1 MKLIFYL
8 LYNKRRK
15 EKNIM
20 GKKRNEVNGVLVYR
34 RWCAGAILSAIFLL
48 LVIAVPVALICYK
61 WMGFIVP
68 NADVISSGQ
77 GTIQGTGLDLIKY
90 VLKRET
96 DLSKA
101 VADIAGKTSF
111 PYFGLIMK
119 ASFYGML
126 GFLAL
131 ITIFGVIEVFM
142 FIFYALTGR
151 VVNPSAP
158 VRLAW
163 VIFAFTLVYAGL
175 TFGLALLIA
184 KAYSAAGGGSFVFLQ
199 FILGSIPIIGK
210 HTDGVFLV
218 DFWWPV
224 IYAFIALFAAII
236 LSIIYVAA
244 FKDKFYIGRAKR
256 FGSGE
261 QQVVINQQAAASPV
275 YYPAGGGTQI
285 ITTPAPQPTMM
296 PSSQQPQVIVV
307 NSTPANAPMMGQP
320 QPVQPVV
327 QVIGPSGQPQPVQP
341 AVVPQP
347 GQEPGEVP
355 AQALTVLPA
364 DIKSVGGHAYSK
376 NLDLKYADIPSGI
389 KELGAG
395 AFANCLNLEVVS
407 IPKSVKRIRK
417 NCFFN
422 CTKLTRINYG
432 GTKSEWRYIVR
443 GANWLDRAGT
453 RTVICADGAIIV
465 DPHR

>member
-1 MKLIFYL
+1 MS
-8 LYNKRRK
+8 
-15 EKNIM
+15 
-20 GKKRNEVNGVLVYR
+20 KKRNEVNGVLVYR

-48 LVIAVPVALICYK
+48 LVIAVPVVLICYK
-61 WMGFIVP
+61 WLVLYVP
-68 NADVISSGQ
+68 NADVISSGE
-77 GTIQGTGLDLIKY
+77 GTIQATGLDLIKY
-90 VLKRET
+90 VLKRDT
-96 DLSKA
+96 DFSKA
-101 VADIAGKTSF
+101 VADISSKTSF
-111 PYFGLIMK
+111 PYFHLIMK

-126 GFLAL
+126 GFLGI

-163 VIFAFTLVYAGL
+163 VVFAFSLVYAGL
-175 TFGLALLIA
+175 SFGLAFLMA
-184 KAYSAAGGGSFVFLQ
+184 KAYAAAGGGTFVFLQ
-199 FILGSIPIIGK
+199 FIIGSIPIIGK
-210 HTDGVFLV
+210 HTAGVFLI
-218 DFWWPV
+218 DFWWPI
-224 IYAFIALFAAII
+224 IYTFVALLAAIV

-244 FKDKFYIGRAKR
+244 FKDKFFIGRAKR

-261 QQVVINQQAAASPV
+261 QQQVVVNQAAPAT
-275 YYPAGGGTQI
+275 YYPATGGTQI
-285 ITTPAPQPTMM
+285 ITTAAPQPTVM

-307 NSTPANAPMMGQP
+307 NSTPANAPVMGQP
-320 QPVQPVV
+320 QPVV
-327 QVIGPSGQPQPVQP
+327 QVIGPSGQPQPVQQI
-341 AVVPQP
+341 QP
-347 GQEPGEVP
+347 GQEVAEVP

-364 DIKSVGGHAYSK
+364 DIKSIGGHAFSK
-376 NLDLKYADIPSGI
+376 NLDLKYADVPSGI
-389 KELGAG
+389 KELGVG

-407 IPKSVKRIRK
+407 LPKTIKRIRK

-422 CTKLTRINYG
+422 CTKLTRINYA

-453 RTVICADGAIIV
+453 RTVICSDGAIIV

>member
-1 MKLIFYL
+1 
-8 LYNKRRK
+8 
-15 EKNIM
+15 M

-61 WMGFIVP
+61 WLILRVP
-68 NADVISSGQ
+68 DASVISSGE
-77 GTIQGTGLDLIKY
+77 GTIQASGLDLVKHL
-90 VLKRET
+90 LKRNFALGAAL
-96 DLSKA
+96 D
-101 VADIAGKTSF
+101 DIAGHTSF

-119 ASFYGML
+119 ASLYGMF

-175 TFGLALLIA
+175 SFGLSILIA
-184 KAYSAAGGGSFVFLQ
+184 KAYAAAGGNDFVFLQ
-199 FILGSIPIIGK
+199 FILGSLPIIGNAAS
-210 HTDGVFLV
+210 GVFLI

-224 IYAFIALFAAII
+224 YYTFIALFAAII

-261 QQVVINQQAAASPV
+261 QQVVINQQAAPATA
-275 YYPAGGGTQI
+275 YYPTAGGTQI
-285 ITTPAPQPTMM
+285 ITTAAPQPAVM

-307 NSTPANAPMMGQP
+307 NSTPANAPVMGQP
-320 QPVQPVV
+320 QPVV
-327 QVIGPSGQPQPVQP
+327 QVIGPSGQPQPVQQA
-341 AVVPQP
+341 AVP
-347 GQEPGEVP
+347 GQEPNEVA
-355 AQALTVLPA
+355 AQALSVLPA
-364 DIKSVGGHAYSK
+364 DIKSIGGHAYSK
-376 NLDLKYADIPSGI
+376 NLDLKYADVPSGI
-389 KELGAG
+389 KELGVG
-395 AFANCLNLEVVS
+395 AFANCLNLEVVA

-422 CTKLTRINYG
+422 CSKLTRINYA

-453 RTVICADGAIIV
+453 RTVICSDGAIIV

>member
-1 MKLIFYL
+1 
-8 LYNKRRK
+8 
-15 EKNIM
+15 M

-48 LVIAVPVALICYK
+48 AVIAVPVALICYK
-61 WMGFIVP
+61 WMIIRVP
-68 NADVISSGQ
+68 DATVISSGESI
-77 GTIQGTGLDLIKY
+77 IQASGLDLIKNL
-90 VLKRET
+90 LKRPYE
-96 DLSKA
+96 LGNA
-101 VADIAGKTSF
+101 INDIAAKTQF

-119 ASFYGML
+119 ASLYGMF

-142 FIFYALTGR
+142 FLFYALTGR
-151 VVNPSAP
+151 VVNPFAP

-175 TFGLALLIA
+175 SFGLAVLLG
-184 KAYSAAGGGSFVFLQ
+184 KAYAACEGAPEFVFLQ
-199 FILGSIPIIGK
+199 FILGSLPIIGNVAGS
-210 HTDGVFLV
+210 TVFLI

-224 IYAFIALFAAII
+224 YYTFIALFAAII

-261 QQVVINQQAAASPV
+261 QQVVINQQAAPATA
-275 YYPAGGGTQI
+275 YYPASGGTQI
-285 ITTPAPQPTMM
+285 ITTAPQPAVM
-296 PSSQQPQVIVV
+296 PSGQQPQVIVV

-320 QPVQPVV
+320 QPVV
-327 QVIGPSGQPQPVQP
+327 QVIGPSGQPQPVQQ
-341 AVVPQP
+341 VVP
-347 GQEPGEVP
+347 GQEPAEVA
-355 AQALTVLPA
+355 AQALSVLPP
-364 DIKSVGGHAYSK
+364 DIKSIGGHAFSK
-376 NLDLKYADIPSGI
+376 NLDLKYADVPSGI
-389 KELGAG
+389 KELGVG
-395 AFANCLNLEVVS
+395 AFANCLNLEVVA

-422 CTKLTRINYG
+422 CTKLTRINYA

-453 RTVICADGAIIV
+453 RTVICSDGAIIV

>member
-1 MKLIFYL
+1 
-8 LYNKRRK
+8 
-15 EKNIM
+15 M

-61 WMGFIVP
+61 WMIIKAP
-68 NADVISSGQ
+68 DDAVISSVASP
-77 GTIQGTGLDLIKY
+77 IQATGLDLIKNI
-90 VLKRET
+90 LKRPY
-96 DLSKA
+96 DLGKA
-101 VADIAGKTSF
+101 ISDIVGKTSF
-111 PYFGLIMK
+111 PYFRIIMT
-119 ASFYGML
+119 ASLYGMF

-184 KAYSAAGGGSFVFLQ
+184 KAYAAAGGADFIFLQ
-199 FILGSIPIIGK
+199 FILGSLPIIGQAAE
-210 HTDGVFLV
+210 GVFLI

-224 IYAFIALFAAII
+224 YYTLIALFAAII

-261 QQVVINQQAAASPV
+261 QQVVINQQAAPATA
-275 YYPAGGGTQI
+275 YYPASGGTQI
-285 ITTPAPQPTMM
+285 ITTAAPQPAVM

-307 NSTPANAPMMGQP
+307 NSNPANAPLGQP
-320 QPVQPVV
+320 QPVV
-327 QVIGPSGQPQPVQP
+327 QVIGPSGQPQPAQQV
-341 AVVPQP
+341 AP
-347 GQEPGEVP
+347 GQEPAEVA
-355 AQALTVLPA
+355 AQALSVLPP
-364 DIKSVGGHAYSK
+364 DIKSIGGHAYSK
-376 NLDLKYADIPSGI
+376 NLDLKYADVPSGI
-389 KELGAG
+389 KELGVG

-422 CTKLTRINYG
+422 CTKLTRINYA

-443 GANWLDRAGT
+443 GANWLDKAGT
-453 RTVICADGAIIV
+453 KTVVCSDGAIIV

>member
-1 MKLIFYL
+1 MS
-8 LYNKRRK
+8 
-15 EKNIM
+15 
-20 GKKRNEVNGVLVYR
+20 KKRNEVNGVLVYR
-34 RWCAGAILSAIFLL
+34 RWCAGAILTAIFLL

-61 WMGFIVP
+61 WLIVKVP
-68 NADVISSGQ
+68 DSSVISSGE
-77 GTIQGTGLDLIKY
+77 GTIQATGLDL
-90 VLKRET
+90 LKHALKKNIALGAAL
-96 DLSKA
+96 D
-101 VADIAGKTSF
+101 DIASKTSF

-119 ASFYGML
+119 ASLYGML
-126 GFLAL
+126 GFLGL
-131 ITIFGVIEVFM
+131 ITIFGVIEAFM

-175 TFGLALLIA
+175 SFGLAVLIA
-184 KAYSAAGGGSFVFLQ
+184 KAYASAGGGDFIFLQ
-199 FILGSIPIIGK
+199 FLLGSLPFIGSA
-210 HTDGVFLV
+210 TSGVFLI

-224 IYAFIALFAAII
+224 YYTFIALFAAIVV
-236 LSIIYVAA
+236 SIIYVAA

-261 QQVVINQQAAASPV
+261 PVVVNQQVAGPATA
-275 YYPAGGGTQI
+275 YYPAAGGTQI
-285 ITTPAPQPTMM
+285 ITTAAPAPAMVQPQ
-296 PSSQQPQVIVV
+296 QQPQVIVV
-307 NSTPANAPMMGQP
+307 NSTPATTPAGQP
-320 QPVQPVV
+320 QPVV
-327 QVIGPSGQPQPVQP
+327 QVIGPSGEVQRAPVAQ
-341 AVVPQP
+341 PQP
-347 GQEPGEVP
+347 GQEAAEVP
-355 AQALTVLPA
+355 AQAMTVLPA
-364 DIKSVGGHAYSK
+364 DVKSIGGHAYSK

-407 IPKSVKRIRK
+407 LPKSIKRIRK

-422 CTKLTRINYG
+422 CTRLTRINYA

>member
-1 MKLIFYL
+1 MS
-8 LYNKRRK
+8 
-15 EKNIM
+15 
-20 GKKRNEVNGVLVYR
+20 KKKNEVNGVLVYR

-48 LVIAVPVALICYK
+48 AIIAVPVALICYK
-61 WMGFIVP
+61 WLALVVP
-68 NADVISSGQ
+68 NGDVISAGPT
-77 GTIQGTGLDLIKY
+77 TIQATGLDLIKY

-96 DLSKA
+96 PFA
-101 VADIAGKTSF
+101 GAIQDIINKPTSF
-111 PYFGLIMK
+111 PYFHLIFK
-119 ASFYGML
+119 ASMYGML

-131 ITIFGVIEVFM
+131 IAIFGVIEVFM

-151 VVNPSAP
+151 VVNPFAP
-158 VRLAW
+158 VKLAW

-175 TFGLALLIA
+175 SFALSVLIA
-184 KAYSAAGGGSFVFLQ
+184 KAYEGAGGNQFSFLQ
-199 FILGSIPIIGK
+199 FILGSLPFIGK
-210 HTDGVFLV
+210 HTDGVFLIN
-218 DFWWPV
+218 FWWPV
-224 IYAFIALFAAII
+224 YYTFIALFAAIV

-261 QQVVINQQAAASPV
+261 QQVVINQQAAPVSPV

-285 ITTPAPQPTMM
+285 ITTPAPQPTVM
-296 PSSQQPQVIVV
+296 PSGQQPQVIVV
-307 NSTPANAPMMGQP
+307 NSTPANAPVMGQP
-320 QPVQPVV
+320 QPVV

-341 AVVPQP
+341 QPQP
-347 GQEPGEVP
+347 VQEAGEVP
-355 AQALTVLPA
+355 AQALTVLPQ
-364 DIKSVGGHAYSK
+364 DIKSIGGHAYSK
-376 NLDLKYADIPSGI
+376 NLDLKYADVPAGI

-422 CTKLTRINYG
+422 CTKLARINYG

-453 RTVICADGAIIV
+453 RTVICSDGAIIV